1 MPASP
6 GRSLFGAHPFLFL
19 VLSGDSN
26 ASQVRPSDADPPP
39 YDRSMLIRHFQCTLL
54 VAAVLVSTTAAA
66 QSARESFSVAE
77 SRKAILD
84 TLPHPKG
91 TKFRQLFLL
100 EHGDSKVTLC
110 GEINAK
116 DRAGVYLGFRR
127 FMVDDLGESMRDPMD
142 TAAGSW
148 QQSIFDRVYQRAC
161 SDKFKD
167 VK

>member
-1 MPASP
+1 MIA
-6 GRSLFGAHPFLFL
+6 A
-19 VLSGDSN
+19 
-26 ASQVRPSDADPPP
+26 
-39 YDRSMLIRHFQCTLL
+39 MLICHLQRALL
-54 VAAVLVSTTAAA
+54 LAAVLVSTTVAA

-77 SRKAILD
+77 SKTAILD

-91 TKFRQLFLL
+91 TKFRQLFLS
-100 EHGDSKVTLC
+100 EHGDSKITLC

-116 DRAGVYLGFRR
+116 DRSGTYLGFRR

-148 QQSIFDRVYQRAC
+148 QQSIFDRVYKRAS
-161 SDKFKD
+161 SDRFKD